1 MPPALGE
8 PRSDAFYASKG
19 GKISVS
25 FSGWDASKA
34 VLEDQAFDGGLP
46 LGQHNDKH
54 RFGEILREVGPP
66 TRGE

>member
-25 FSGWDASKA
+25 FSGWDESKA
-34 VLEDQAFDGGLP
+34 VLEDQAFDGGASSRAA
-46 LGQHNDKH
+46 Q
-54 RFGEILREVGPP
+54 
-66 TRGE
+66 